1 MAIGIVDADFNLY
14 APIQPNLEC
23 AKICTYW
30 RRHNEFIKLIDEI
43 DLIHY
48 SKNYYRKDYD
58 NGDFPS
64 EIGDS
69 RVEFGGRAF
78 SPLSYKALPQ
88 DIEETIPSFL
98 PYGRY
103 EEIWSDSFQLNAL
116 FHKLLS
122 AQHARLSLDGHSIW
136 DNFEK
141 AVDKKIP
148 SSKPLILHDYDL
160 NSIEGAP
167 QFVLDWCK
175 GKRYIGTKFPIQA
188 DEPAQIL
195 RWTAIKPSP
204 QIFNFQYNGVLEDVA
219 LYEISGLNLAL
230 LENLLYNVG
239 SKWKTSQ
246 DFVVNGLPQIFAQA
260 AFLHNR
266 GIQISLIDRDDF
278 LVLPEL
284 KNLLSLLNGWIRR
297 GKKDDAIT
305 FYDYARNRA
314 IAWEKNEVA
323 RYDQMT
329 ADQIRAA
336 LTLVLNLNQ
345 DLFAQFHTLTK
356 TELRGGKFGQV

>member
-1 MAIGIVDADFNLY
+1 MAIGIIDADFNLY

-30 RRHNEFIKLIDEI
+30 RRHNEFIKLIDEV
-43 DLIHY
+43 DLVHY

-58 NGDFPS
+58 NGDFPT

-78 SPLSYKALPQ
+78 SPLSYKPLPQ
-88 DIEETIPSFL
+88 DIEETTPSFL
-98 PYGRY
+98 AYGRY
-103 EEIWSDSFQLNAL
+103 EEIWSDSFQLQAL
-116 FHKLLS
+116 FHKLLA
-122 AQHARLSLDGHSIW
+122 AQHARLSMDGCTIW

-141 AVDKKIP
+141 AVDTKI
-148 SSKPLILHDYDL
+148 SYSKPLILHDYDL
-160 NSIEGAP
+160 NAIDGASR
-167 QFVLDWCK
+167 FVLDWCK
-175 GKRYIGTKFPIQA
+175 GKRFVGTKFPIQA
-188 DEPAQIL
+188 NTSSQIL
-195 RWTAIKPSP
+195 QWASVKPSP
-204 QIFNFQYNGVLEDVA
+204 QIFNFQYTGVLDDAA

-239 SKWKTSQ
+239 SGWKSPQ
-246 DFVVNGLPQIFAQA
+246 DFAVNGLPRIFAQA

-266 GIQISLIDRDDF
+266 GLQISLIDRDGF

-297 GKKDDAIT
+297 GRKDDTIT
-305 FYDYARNRA
+305 FYTYARNRA
-314 IAWEKNEVA
+314 MAWEKNELA

-329 ADQIRAA
+329 ANEIRAA
-336 LTLVLNLNQ
+336 LTMAHDLNPE
-345 DLFAQFHTLTK
+345 LFDQFCTLTK